1 MNNNHNNNAPLLFDK
16 NTLDTVMVKCL
27 LQGYNV
33 CAPDWGETDCIYGFN
48 KFYYF
53 QDGEAAIIISGDP
66 YYPKPGELF
75 MIPSYTKHTY
85 RQNLSNPVLKY
96 WCHFDIKF
104 SSEQKLIYSRDT
116 VKCVPDRNI
125 AIPLFER
132 LIKLNTVSNP
142 LDILSEKA
150 ILIELFKLFLDQVP
164 YQKLM
169 PQSPDHFIV
178 RINDYIEK
186 NLQKMITL
194 KDMADIAH
202 LHPNYFISYFKK
214 SFSVSPLEYVNA
226 VRLDKAAQLL
236 VENPGISIE
245 QAAYSVGFNDYRYF
259 GRSFKKRYG
268 LTPSAYRGL
277 PTSYSV

>member
-1 MNNNHNNNAPLLFDK
+1 MNQKSNSNVPQLFDK
-16 NTLDTVMVKCL
+16 NILDTVMVKCL

-53 QDGEAAIIISGDP
+53 QDGEAYLIISGDT

-75 MIPSYTKHTY
+75 LIPAYTKHTY
-85 RQNLSNPVLKY
+85 RQNLANPVLKY
-96 WCHFDIKF
+96 WCHFDIRF
-104 SSEQKLIYSRDT
+104 SSEQKLIYSKDT
-116 VKCVPDRNI
+116 VKCIPDRNI

-132 LIKLNTVSNP
+132 LLKLNTVSCS

-150 ILIELFKLFLDQVP
+150 ILIELFKLFLEHVN

-169 PQSPDHFIV
+169 PQNPDHFIV

-186 NLQKMITL
+186 NLQKVIKL

-226 VRLDKAAQLL
+226 IRLDKAAHLL
-236 VENPGISIE
+236 VEKPNISIE

-277 PTSYSV
+277 PNSYPV